1 MITAVWTVSAVALYL
16 AGGLLTARA
25 LATRVYANR
34 RRKAEREFSG
44 SPSVRTYAYDDT
56 GGWLVMVTLFWPPI
70 AVLFLTWPALRLAGR
85 GVGWVLERVIGRL
98 LGRAARFV
106 MTPIREHR
114 PTEAEAS

>member
-1 MITAVWTVSAVALYL
+1 VITVVLMVSAVALYL

-34 RRKAEREFSG
+34 RRKAEKDFTSLDN
-44 SPSVRTYAYDDT
+44 VRTYAYLDA
-56 GGWLVMVTLFWPPI
+56 GGYLVAVALLWPPI
-70 AVLFLTWPALRLAGR
+70 AALVFTWPVLRWIGR
-85 GVGWVLERVIGRL
+85 VVDWVLWWTVGWP

-114 PTEAEAS
+114 PEVEAY